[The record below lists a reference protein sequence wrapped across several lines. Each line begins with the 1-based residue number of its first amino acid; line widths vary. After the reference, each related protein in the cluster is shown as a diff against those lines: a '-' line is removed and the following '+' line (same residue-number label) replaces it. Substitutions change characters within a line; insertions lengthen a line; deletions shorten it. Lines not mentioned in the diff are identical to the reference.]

1 MSLSSILVALV
12 VGGGT
17 LVFVLGP
24 LLQPDAKSARTI
36 RRGTARQAQALEVL
50 WSEKQRVLREIRDL
64 DFDYD
69 MGKLGE
75 RVYEEQRVYLIRLA
89 AAITQRID
97 ALEREIAEQEA
108 RVEAA
113 VAALRQT
120 PPPALNTPA
129 RFELRD

>member
-1 MSLSSILVALV
+1 MSVSSILVALLV
-12 VGGGT
+12 VGGT
-17 LVFVLGP
+17 LIFVLGP
-24 LLQPDAKSARTI
+24 LLQPDTKSNRTV

-50 WSEKQRVLREIRDL
+50 SSEKHRVLREIRDL

-97 ALEREIAEQEA
+97 TLESEIAAQEA

-120 PPPALNTPA
+120 PSPALSAPA
-129 RFELRD
+129 RAEARE

>member
-1 MSLSSILVALV
+1 MSVSSILVALLV
-12 VGGGT
+12 VGGT
-17 LVFVLGP
+17 LIFVLGP
-24 LLQPDAKSARTI
+24 LLQPDAKSNRTV

-50 WSEKQRVLREIRDL
+50 SSEKHRVLREIRDL

-97 ALEREIAEQEA
+97 ALESEIAAQEA

-113 VAALRQT
+113 IAALRQT
-120 PPPALNTPA
+120 PSPSLSAPA
-129 RFELRD
+129 RAEARE